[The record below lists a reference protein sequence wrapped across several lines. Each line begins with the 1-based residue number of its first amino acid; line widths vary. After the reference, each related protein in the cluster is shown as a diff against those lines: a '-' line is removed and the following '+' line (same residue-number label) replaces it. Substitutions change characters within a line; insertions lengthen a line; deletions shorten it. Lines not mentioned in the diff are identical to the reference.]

1 MHVAARPAPIR
12 VADVQHALDG
22 YGLRVR
28 GGFAAGAA
36 DGVPAVSGGGA
47 GVLLLVGN
55 VGSAM
60 WPAFAAAPEARDGR
74 PDPLDRWS
82 RRIGDE
88 LAARFAAR
96 ALFPFGG
103 PPHHPFQRWAARA
116 EPLHASPLGLL
127 MHPEYGLWHAY
138 RFALLLADVPVDL
151 PACGRQEPASPCAAC
166 VARPCLSTCPV
177 EAFDGQG
184 YDVARCTA
192 LLRAQPDAPCNT
204 VGCAARRACPHGAVH
219 RYRPE
224 HARFHMRAFVRAR
237 PMPAG

>member
-1 MHVAARPAPIR
+1 MQR
-12 VADVQHALDG
+12 ALDA

-28 GGFAAGAA
+28 GGFPVDAA
-36 DGVPAVSGGGA
+36 DGVPAASDGGA
-47 GVLLLVGN
+47 GALLLVGN
-55 VGSAM
+55 AGSAM

-82 RRIGDE
+82 RRIGE
-88 LAARFAAR
+88 ALAARFAAR

-127 MHPEYGLWHAY
+127 IHPQYGLWHAY
-138 RFALLLADVPVDL
+138 RFALWFADVPADL
-151 PACGRQEPASPCAAC
+151 PVPGRPEAGSPCAAC
-166 VARPCLSTCPV
+166 VARPCLLACPV
-177 EAFDGQG
+177 GAFDGQG

-204 VGCAARRACPHGAVH
+204 AGCAARRACPHGAAH
-219 RYRPE
+219 RYLPE
-224 HARFHMRAFVRAR
+224 HARFHMRAFVQAQ
-237 PMPAG
+237 PASAG